1 MLIPALKIN
10 NNNNNNKNNN
20 INNNDQWL
28 CSYLDQAKVL
38 SLNSL
43 KMVVFTMTPVDGDIK
58 DAVVIIEFPLSSL
71 STAFVVNIIEVLKIM
86 IYQYLKDND
95 ILPVR
100 QERQQ
105 SK

>member
-20 INNNDQWL
+20 IDNNDQWL